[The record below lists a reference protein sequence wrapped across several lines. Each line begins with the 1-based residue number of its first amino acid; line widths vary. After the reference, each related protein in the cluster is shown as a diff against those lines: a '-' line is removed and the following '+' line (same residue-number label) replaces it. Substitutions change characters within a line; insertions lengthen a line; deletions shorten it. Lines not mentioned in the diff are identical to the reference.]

1 MTVLGDQAR
10 LATILLAEDNPAE
23 QNLTR
28 RALSKGVMQCD
39 LRIVSDGE
47 EAMAYL
53 LRQGKYEDPEVSP
66 RPDLI
71 LLDLNMPR
79 LDGRQVLERTKS
91 DPGINTIPVVVLTT
105 STHEQDVVR
114 SYELGCNSFINKP
127 VDVHAFLDALK
138 QLGSYWLKLVVL
150 PSHEPPLAGSSG

>member
-28 RALSKGVMQCD
+28 RALSKGLMQCD

-53 LRQGKYEDPEVSP
+53 LRQGKYEDPKASP
-66 RPDLI
+66 RPDLF

-150 PSHEPPLAGSSG
+150 PSHEPPLAGNAG